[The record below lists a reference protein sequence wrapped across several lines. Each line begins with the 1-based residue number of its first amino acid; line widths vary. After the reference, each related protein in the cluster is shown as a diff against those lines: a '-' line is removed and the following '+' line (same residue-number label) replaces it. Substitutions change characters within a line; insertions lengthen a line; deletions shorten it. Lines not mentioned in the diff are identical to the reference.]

1 MKSRSAASKIL
12 YIRLPV
18 WKIYP
23 GGMVYLAHYLHQ
35 QRPQVKQQLL
45 DLALIK
51 KGERRKAVA
60 ERVRQFQPDLIA
72 FSWRNM
78 QTFGPHPENDALD
91 VVMNFDHAHSIWKRL
106 KAAWDAIFIIWEYL
120 ESRLNNFG
128 FMRLVRQLAPDATI
142 LVGGTA
148 VSIFAEHVI
157 QKCPNNSYVFVGEGE
172 DALVSIVDGAQYPLG
187 EYFHKDRNGNID
199 HRVESL
205 EFQLEKLTAVDFHYI
220 RSIFPEFDQY
230 LDGEFIGVQ
239 TKRGCPY
246 HCNFCIYNE
255 IEGHRQRY
263 RDPVEVA
270 KEIESLSRDFGVEK
284 IWFTDAQFISTKRS
298 ATQAEAILDELLDR
312 RVEISWAGY
321 LRFNHVTPELA
332 EKMFKT
338 GLSSV
343 DLTFTGSQ
351 HVIDQMTLGYKLE
364 QQMEGFRML
373 RDGGHIQEPIKLY
386 MPLNAPGESVE
397 TLHQTLDRID
407 ELYKMFGR
415 DFVLPFIFF
424 VGVQPNTPVEQLL
437 IKQGYLRDGYDP
449 LTLNPF
455 TIKKLLYNPPPL
467 GAMIG
472 RAYLKALEEV
482 GKSDKFDYIG
492 RAAMDNLRVMLAEF
506 ESQRQDES
514 SSRLWVKFR
523 SILG

>member
-1 MKSRSAASKIL
+1 MSNMNNGSVAKRVL

-35 QRPQVKQQLL
+35 QRPRIEQELL
-45 DLALIK
+45 DLALVEK
-51 KGERRKAVA
+51 RERRRVVA
-60 ERVRQFQPDLIA
+60 ERVRKFQPDLIA

-91 VVMNFDHAHSIWKRL
+91 VVMNFDHSRSLWKRL

-128 FMRLVRQLAPDATI
+128 FMKLARRIAPDATI

-157 QKCPNNSYVFVGEGE
+157 KRCPSNSYVVVGEGE
-172 DALVSIVDGAQYPLG
+172 DALVSIADGGHHPLG
-187 EYFHKDRNGNID
+187 EYFHKDHHGKVE

-205 EFQLEKLTAVDFHYI
+205 EFALEKLTAVDFHYI
-220 RSIFPEFDQY
+220 QSIFPGFEQY
-230 LDGEFIGVQ
+230 LEGDFIGVQ

-263 RDPVEVA
+263 RNPVEVA
-270 KEIESLSRDFGVEK
+270 REIESLSRDFGVEK
-284 IWFTDAQFISTKRS
+284 IWFTDAQFISTRRS
-298 ATQAEAILDELLDR
+298 AHQAEAILDELLAR
-312 RVEISWAGY
+312 KVKISWAGY
-321 LRFNHVTPELA
+321 LRFNYVTPALA
-332 EKMFKT
+332 EKMFES

-351 HVIDQMTLGYKLE
+351 HVIDQMSLGYKLE

-373 RDGGHIQEPIKLY
+373 RDGGHIKEPIKLY

-397 TLHQTLDRID
+397 TLCQTLDRID

-424 VGVQPNTPVEQLL
+424 VGVQPNTPVEELL
-437 IKQGYLRDGYDP
+437 ISQGYLNRGYNP

-467 GAMIG
+467 GSMIG

-482 GKSDKFDYIG
+482 GKSDEFDYIG
-492 RAAMDNLRVMLAEF
+492 RAAMDNLRGMLSEVQQQGAC
-506 ESQRQDES
+506 
-514 SSRLWVKFR
+514 
-523 SILG
+523 